1 MARFWFPVSRR
12 VRSELKSLEDD
23 AFVSERVV
31 EILAER
37 CKERVQLLLTSCYLP
52 RRTTHLW
59 RTAVTSDPD
68 VCARPSKRWGRGG
81 PRHMG
86 LVASAVMAGAAILV
100 AACGGPAR
108 PQSVAHLGK
117 NPPTPTTV
125 AAAPSGAFPNL
136 QRLYQQSLAY
146 AGCMRTHGEPNY
158 PDPVLVNNNHEKTV
172 TMPGNVDQNS
182 PQYRAANSAC
192 KHLLPNDGN
201 GPTQAQV
208 QQGMATLVKA
218 AECMRSHGVPNFPD
232 PTESSGGRAI
242 GFQMKGVDPNTQQF
256 RAAQKA
262 CRSLSPLLGGA

>member
-1 MARFWFPVSRR
+1 MT
-12 VRSELKSLEDD
+12 SE
-23 AFVSERVV
+23 
-31 EILAER
+31 
-37 CKERVQLLLTSCYLP
+37 
-52 RRTTHLW
+52 
-59 RTAVTSDPD
+59 PD
-68 VCARPSKRWGRGG
+68 VGAPTSNRWERGG

-86 LVASAVMAGAAILV
+86 VVVGVVMLGAAMLVAS
-100 AACGGPAR
+100 CGGPDK

-117 NPPTPTTV
+117 NIPTATTV
-125 AAAPSGAFPNL
+125 AAASSGAFPNL
-136 QRLYQQSLAY
+136 QQVYQQSLAY

-158 PDPVLVNNNHEKTV
+158 PDPILVNNSHEKGV
-172 TMPGNVDQNS
+172 TTPGNVNQNS

-232 PTESSGGRAI
+232 PTESNGGKAI
-242 GFQMKGVDPNTQQF
+242 GFQMNGVDPNTQQF
-256 RAAQKA
+256 RGAQRA